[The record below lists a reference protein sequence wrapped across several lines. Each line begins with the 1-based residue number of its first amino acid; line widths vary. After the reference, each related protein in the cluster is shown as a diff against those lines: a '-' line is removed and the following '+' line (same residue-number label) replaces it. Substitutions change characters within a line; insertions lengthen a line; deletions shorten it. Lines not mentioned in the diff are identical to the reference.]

1 MASLLSQCSAY
12 LITRNEKEGAA
23 LMRLAARLGFGHAEQ
38 LASPHEQPAYE
49 RPMRFFLMY
58 RHLSEDVMV
67 NIRNIIRRSE
77 DRNVQFSPII
87 LFTEECDFDT
97 YVRYVKIGFDDVLT
111 LPDKRDMLVARLE
124 NQITSEHI
132 YFETADYLGPD
143 RRRLE
148 LPGQTDPRRGGESR
162 SYSRHLVQRSVT
174 EGSRPIRSDLLSNT
188 PLAMRA
194 GGGMY

>member
-1 MASLLSQCSAY
+1 
-12 LITRNEKEGAA
+12 
-23 LMRLAARLGFGHAEQ
+23 
-38 LASPHEQPAYE
+38 
-49 RPMRFFLMY
+49 MY